1 VSSEAKSCG
10 YEAKGAK
17 PMNSQGVFCLNL
29 DCHARG
35 QIGKGNIRV
44 HSQTEE
50 RWICDE
56 CKKTFRNTKGTIFY
70 RLRTDA
76 HTVMLVITLLAWGCP
91 LKAIVNAFG
100 FHEKTVK
107 AWWRRSGE
115 HCRVMHE
122 HVIGGSRLDLK
133 QVQADE
139 IKGKGFGQTIWIAM
153 AMMVPTRLW
162 LGGAISHKRDLKL
175 IQSLADQVRQ
185 IALCRELLL
194 AVDGLSSYL
203 KAFRRSFRTP
213 FPEKKKKGRPRLIS
227 WPNIAIVQVV
237 KQRKEKVLTIE
248 RRIAQG
254 CEERI
259 ERLLTITQNGGVV
272 NTAYIERLNATFRQ
286 RLSWLARR
294 TRNLAQQSETLMSG
308 MFIVGCMY
316 NFCDNHHSLR
326 LKLSV
331 GRCGYRWVQ
340 RTPAMT
346 AGLTD
351 HCWSVA
357 ELFFCKVPPP
367 RWSPPKRRGRPSK
380 AVLELANQWC

>member
-1 VSSEAKSCG
+1 
-10 YEAKGAK
+10 
-17 PMNSQGVFCLNL
+17 MNPQAVFCLNI

-35 QIGKGNIRV
+35 QVGKGNIGV
-44 HSQTEE
+44 HSQAEK
-50 RWICDE
+50 RYICHE
-56 CKKTFRNTKGTIFY
+56 CEQTFADTKGTIFY

-76 HTVMLVITLLAWGCP
+76 QTVMLVITLLAWGCP

-100 FHEKTVK
+100 FHEKTIK
-107 AWWRRSGE
+107 EWWRRSGE
-115 HCRVMHE
+115 HCRVVHE
-122 HVIGGSRLDLK
+122 HVIGGSQLDLQ

-139 IKGKGFGQTIWIAM
+139 IKGKGFGQTLWIAM

-175 IQSLADQVRQ
+175 IQSLADQIRQ

-194 AVDGLSSYL
+194 AVDGLASYL

-213 FPEKKKKGRPRLIS
+213 YLEKGKLGRPRLIS
-227 WPNIAIVQVV
+227 WSNIAIVQVV
-237 KQRKEKVLTIE
+237 KQRKERMLTIE
-248 RRIAQG
+248 HRIAQG
-254 CEERI
+254 CEKMI
-259 ERLLTITQNGGVV
+259 ERLLRITQDGGSI

-294 TRNLAQQSETLMSG
+294 TRNLAQQTETLRAG

-331 GRCGYRWVQ
+331 GRRGYRWVQ
-340 RTPAMT
+340 RTPAMA

-351 HCWSVA
+351 HCWSVN
-357 ELFFCKVPPP
+357 ELFFFKVPPP
-367 RWSPPKRRGRPSK
+367 RWVPPIRLGRPSK
-380 AVLELANQWC
+380 AMLELIYQWC